1 MANPRLSIIIPCY
14 NCADTL
20 EEAAASCFTQG
31 FTAGEFEIVMV
42 DDGSKDGTEAVME
55 KLAAQHPEIR
65 LAFHEKNRGGGAA
78 RNTGIRTSKGSL
90 VYCLDADN
98 FFAPN
103 ALPAL
108 IKTIDTSKAD
118 GAIFAKQRFFH
129 GTDSA
134 RYEETTS
141 PAGRIM
147 RLEDIFN
154 GSGVVIDNFLM
165 TRVSFEKAG
174 GYPEHHDFD
183 TQAFEARYLAAG
195 NRLVVSA
202 DGIFY
207 HRLAPKQPSYFE
219 RSYNSGKFSLNYY
232 LILEELWD
240 KLSDKARSTIISY
253 DIFTKSS
260 FKENIFEAAK
270 ALQMKGE
277 LFTSNAGDA
286 FGSALAL
293 YKQARYNEALTLIGK
308 ELSGLSTPVILY
320 LKARCEIGA
329 QGADKNSI
337 EKKAFEQFASR
348 IVKPR
353 QVYKSYHRHAFGQWL
368 VRLVQM
374 AKKALR

>member
-1 MANPRLSIIIPCY
+1 MADPRLSIIIPCY

-31 FTAGEFEIVMV
+31 CTMGEFEIVMV
-42 DDGSKDGTEAVME
+42 DDGSTDGTRAVME
-55 KLAAQHPEIR
+55 KLAAEHPEIR
-65 LAFHEKNRGGGAA
+65 LIFHEKNRGGGAA
-78 RNTGIRTSKGSL
+78 RNTGIRAAKGSL

-98 FFAPN
+98 FFAPQ

-108 IKTIDTSKAD
+108 IKTIDTNKAD

-141 PAGRIM
+141 PAGRMM

-154 GSGVVIDNFLM
+154 GSGIVIDNFLM
-165 TRVSFEKAG
+165 ARVSFEKAG
-174 GYPEHHDFD
+174 GYPEYHDFD
-183 TQAFEARYLAAG
+183 TQAFEARYLSAG
-195 NRLVVSA
+195 NRLVVS
-202 DGIFY
+202 DGGIFY

-240 KLSDKARSTIISY
+240 KLSEKARSMILSY

-260 FKENIFEAAK
+260 FKENIFEAVK
-270 ALQMKGE
+270 ALQVKGE
-277 LFTSNAGDA
+277 LLGDGTDT

-293 YKQARYNEALTLIGK
+293 YKQTRYSEALILIEK
-308 ELSGLSTPVILY
+308 EFSDSSAPVILY

-329 QGADKNSI
+329 QGADTNSI

-368 VRLVQM
+368 VRLAQKV
-374 AKKALR
+374 KKRLR